1 MSKRTAPPTTSGM
14 IEPWKGTVMSDRF
27 EQRAVEAEI
36 FRTRQKVRPDPA
48 TLEGPAQ
55 LAVGALA
62 LILPAEQLLGR
73 DDVALHA
80 DDLHDM
86 RDPPHAVAH
95 AVDLDD
101 QMHGGCD
108 LGAHRAGRQ
117 VDAGHA
123 NHVLKPGQRL
133 AWEVRV
139 DRGHRAIMTRVHR
152 L

>member
-1 MSKRTAPPTTSGM
+1 MSKKTAPPTRSGRVQS
-14 IEPWKGTVMSDRF
+14 WNGTATSDRF

-80 DDLHDM
+80 DDL
-86 RDPPHAVAH
+86 RS
-95 AVDLDD
+95 
-101 QMHGGCD
+101 GC
-108 LGAHRAGRQ
+108 APRETAS
-117 VDAGHA
+117 
-123 NHVLKPGQRL
+123 
-133 AWEVRV
+133 
-139 DRGHRAIMTRVHR
+139 
-152 L
+152 